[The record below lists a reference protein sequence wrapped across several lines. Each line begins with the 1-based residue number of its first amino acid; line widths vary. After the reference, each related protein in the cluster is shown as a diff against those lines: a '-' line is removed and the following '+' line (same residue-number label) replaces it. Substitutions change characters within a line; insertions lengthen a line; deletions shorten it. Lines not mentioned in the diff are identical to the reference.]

1 MKRRNV
7 MNKHKLHLLV
17 PLLLFT
23 SMLFWSCKNLTET
36 PYSSVTPENFYKTE
50 QELTA
55 AVVPVYS
62 NLYRYFWNP
71 TNLAEVSSDEI
82 FIPQRGGDWGDNGRW
97 RAIQEHTWT
106 PTQVDIEG
114 GWLDSYTG
122 IALAN
127 STLDNLKSSTS
138 NSPLIPT
145 FIAEV
150 RVLRA
155 FYYWWLCDLFGGV
168 PIVTDPVTD
177 PDNPPTPNTRS
188 EVYDFIVSEV
198 TEALPNLEVTMGSG
212 SYGRVTQGA
221 ANAFL
226 ATVYLNAEVYTG
238 TPRWS
243 ETVAACDA
251 IINSGLYEL
260 LPDYNDNFRI
270 ADEGPG
276 NTETI
281 FVIATKPEG
290 GVSFNYIMRTL
301 HYNQIPENP
310 WNGFAV
316 LADFYNKYDTTDV
329 RFHDMLVGPQFVLAG
344 PNAGQ
349 PAYDRQGNRLNFTVD
364 SPIVGATENNGPRI
378 LKWEVDPN
386 RSGGDSGND
395 YAFFRYSHILLAK
408 AEALNELNGPNQ
420 ESIDL
425 INQVR
430 ARDFDPD
437 KPIALADFGSTQELR
452 DRILDERGF
461 ELLWEG
467 YRRQDLIRT
476 GHFLEAWTLK
486 QADDGPY
493 RKLFPIPQTQLDA
506 NPNLVQNPGY

>member
-1 MKRRNV
+1 
-7 MNKHKLHLLV
+7 
-17 PLLLFT
+17 
-23 SMLFWSCKNLTET
+23 
-36 PYSSVTPENFYKTE
+36 
-50 QELTA
+50 
-55 AVVPVYS
+55 
-62 NLYRYFWNP
+62 
-71 TNLAEVSSDEI
+71 
-82 FIPQRGGDWGDNGRW
+82 
-97 RAIQEHTWT
+97 
-106 PTQVDIEG
+106 
-114 GWLDSYTG
+114 
-122 IALAN
+122 
-127 STLDNLKSSTS
+127 
-138 NSPLIPT
+138 
-145 FIAEV
+145 
-150 RVLRA
+150 
-155 FYYWWLCDLFGGV
+155 
-168 PIVTDPVTD
+168 
-177 PDNPPTPNTRS
+177 
-188 EVYDFIVSEV
+188 
-198 TEALPNLEVTMGSG
+198 
-212 SYGRVTQGA
+212 
-221 ANAFL
+221 
-226 ATVYLNAEVYTG
+226 
-238 TPRWS
+238 
-243 ETVAACDA
+243 
-251 IINSGLYEL
+251 
-260 LPDYNDNFRI
+260 
-270 ADEGPG
+270 
-276 NTETI
+276 
-281 FVIATKPEG
+281 
-290 GVSFNYIMRTL
+290 
-301 HYNQIPENP
+301 
-310 WNGFAV
+310 
-316 LADFYNKYDTTDV
+316 
-329 RFHDMLVGPQFVLAG
+329 MLVGPQFVLAG